1 MKSPRDVP
9 LRVQVA
15 AAFAAATA
23 VAIVALGGFVYL
35 RVDGALTQQSGEAM
49 ASQLDA
55 LARVPASARAEAAR
69 AMTGEFFA
77 QVMTPDG
84 RILASSPQL
93 SGRALGAAD
102 AARSTSTG
110 RPLERPVDLVG
121 EDGTESGLLL
131 ARRVSDQV
139 LVVGTSQGRKED
151 ALGGIV
157 SQFLVGGPLALVLG
171 SALGYLVAGAAL
183 RPVERMRSRAAE
195 ISSTSTG
202 ARLPLPVADDEIHRL
217 GATLNGMLDR
227 LDSAARQQRRF
238 VAEASHELRT
248 PLSLLRI
255 ELDLALSRPRSTDE
269 LTAALVSA
277 NEEVSRLTA
286 LSEGLLTVA
295 STDGSL
301 PPLEVSDVDLE
312 RLLRDVAHRF
322 SNRAATQ
329 GLRVDARSKGSG
341 GSNGSLTVP
350 GQANRLDQ
358 AVGNLVD
365 NALRHGR
372 TDVLLDAAT
381 EAGRVTIRVSD
392 RGPGIPTDLRE
403 HVLVPFSRDARSRS
417 GPGHGL
423 GLAIVDAI
431 VTAHG
436 GTTTIGAH
444 PDGTGTVVSLTLPC
458 VPSPNH

>member
-1 MKSPRDVP
+1 M
-9 LRVQVA
+9 
-15 AAFAAATA
+15 
-23 VAIVALGGFVYL
+23 
-35 RVDGALTQQSGEAM
+35 
-49 ASQLDA
+49 
-55 LARVPASARAEAAR
+55 
-69 AMTGEFFA
+69 
-77 QVMTPDG
+77 
-84 RILASSPQL
+84 
-93 SGRALGAAD
+93 
-102 AARSTSTG
+102 
-110 RPLERPVDLVG
+110 
-121 EDGTESGLLL
+121 
-131 ARRVSDQV
+131 
-139 LVVGTSQGRKED
+139 VGTSQGRKED

-277 NEEVSRLTA
+277 NEDVSRLTA

-312 RLLRDVAHRF
+312 RLLRDVTHRF